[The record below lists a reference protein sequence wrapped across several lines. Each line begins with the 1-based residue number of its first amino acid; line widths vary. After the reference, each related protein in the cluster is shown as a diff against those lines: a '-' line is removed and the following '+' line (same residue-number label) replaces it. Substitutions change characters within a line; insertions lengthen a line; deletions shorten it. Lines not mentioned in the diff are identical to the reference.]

1 MDRKHY
7 ENSKVLDNLK
17 ADSVSTEVN
26 EVQITKQGCGID
38 KSFIENDC

>member
-7 ENSKVLDNLK
+7 KNSKVLDNLET
-17 ADSVSTEVN
+17 DSVSTEVN

-38 KSFIENDC
+38 KSFIENDR